1 MCLVFGFIFML
12 LPKLENKENKFFNFL
27 KFIGKSAPLY
37 TFLQLF
43 IIHLVCM
50 FIFYLKGGFIKYPMH
65 KTYPLKFRIPD
76 EGFNL
81 AFVYLITLAVFAIM
95 VELLKQIQTLD

>member
-1 MCLVFGFIFML
+1 MQINSEQWVKI
-12 LPKLENKENKFFNFL
+12 L
-27 KFIGKSAPLY
+27 KFIGKSAALY

-50 FIFYLKGGFIKYPMH
+50 GIFYLKGGFIKYPMH
-65 KTYPLKFRIPD
+65 KNYPLKFRIPD

-81 AFVYLITLAVFAIM
+81 AFVYLITLALII
-95 VELLKQIQTLD
+95 LLYFICFKLNNSFLSIKRKLFSLL